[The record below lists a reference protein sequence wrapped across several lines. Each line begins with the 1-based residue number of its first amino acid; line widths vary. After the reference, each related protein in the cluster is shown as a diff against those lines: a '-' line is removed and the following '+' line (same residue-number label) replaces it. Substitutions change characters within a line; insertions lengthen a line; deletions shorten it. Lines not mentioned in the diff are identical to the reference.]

1 MEEHREINNQ
11 QVIRVHQK
19 EFVPF
24 LHNTS
29 IQKRV
34 GELGMEIAGL
44 YAGKMPLF
52 LSILNGAFVFTA
64 DLLRA
69 CPLEC
74 EVAFLRMASYRG
86 MHSTGDVITIL
97 GLDKEIAGR
106 HVIIVEDIIDTG
118 RTMTRLM
125 TDLRMKNPASIAV
138 ASLLSKPDA
147 LETPLHIDFLGF
159 EIPEK
164 FVLGYGLDYD
174 GIGRNLPDI
183 YQLLE

>member
-1 MEEHREINNQ
+1 MEEYREISRQ
-11 QVIRVHQK
+11 QVIRVHQR
-19 EFVPF
+19 EFVTF

-34 GELGMEIAGL
+34 EELGREIAGQ

-69 CPLEC
+69 CPIEC

-86 MHSTGDVITIL
+86 MHSTGDVVTVL
-97 GLDKEIAGR
+97 GLDKAIAGR

-125 TDLRMKNPASIAV
+125 ADLGAERPASIAI
-138 ASLLSKPDA
+138 AALLSKPDA
-147 LETPLHIDFLGF
+147 LETPLNIDFLGF

-183 YQLLE
+183 YQLAE